1 MSLYDIT
8 PNRVAQT
15 IKHLEKMIMN
25 EQSMTIR
32 WEKNADGSTDISV
45 NGAEDGQTLFREA
58 FLSLDRLP
66 SLHDITERE
75 TSGESAGK
83 SATIALLNSL
93 IGIIRKSNKMSGCI
107 VTEQERNMKFPL
119 TDLVHIRRFA
129 QIVGIEIDER
139 KFRNVREFREYF
151 EKLIREKVG
160 KEDW

>member
-1 MSLYDIT
+1 
-8 PNRVAQT
+8 
-15 IKHLEKMIMN
+15 MN
-25 EQSMTIR
+25 ESSITIR
-32 WEKNADGSTDISV
+32 WEKNADGGIDISV

-58 FLSLDRLP
+58 FLSVDRLP
-66 SLHDITERE
+66 MVHDITERE
-75 TSGESAGK
+75 TSGDSAGN
-83 SATIALLNSL
+83 SATVALLSSL
-93 IGIIRKSNKMSGCI
+93 IGIIRKSSKMSGCI

-151 EKLIREKVG
+151 GRLIKEKIG

>member
-1 MSLYDIT
+1 
-8 PNRVAQT
+8 
-15 IKHLEKMIMN
+15 MN
-25 EQSMTIR
+25 ESSITIR
-32 WEKNADGSTDISV
+32 WEKNTDGGTDISV
-45 NGAEDGQTLFREA
+45 SGEKEGQTLFREA

-93 IGIIRKSNKMSGCI
+93 IGIIRKSNKMSGCV

-119 TDLVHIRRFA
+119 TDLITIRRFA

-151 EKLIREKVG
+151 GKLIRETVG

>member
-1 MSLYDIT
+1 
-8 PNRVAQT
+8 
-15 IKHLEKMIMN
+15 MN
-25 EQSMTIR
+25 ESSITIR
-32 WEKNADGSTDISV
+32 WEKNTDGGTDISV
-45 NGAEDGQTLFREA
+45 SGEKEGQTLFRKA

-119 TDLVHIRRFA
+119 TDLITIRRFA

-151 EKLIREKVG
+151 GKLIRETVG

>member
-1 MSLYDIT
+1 M
-8 PNRVAQT
+8 
-15 IKHLEKMIMN
+15 
-25 EQSMTIR
+25 
-32 WEKNADGSTDISV
+32 
-45 NGAEDGQTLFREA
+45 
-58 FLSLDRLP
+58 DRLP

-93 IGIIRKSNKMSGCI
+93 ITPIRKSNKMSGCI

-119 TDLVHIRRFA
+119 TDLITIRRFA

-151 EKLIREKVG
+151 GKLIRETVG